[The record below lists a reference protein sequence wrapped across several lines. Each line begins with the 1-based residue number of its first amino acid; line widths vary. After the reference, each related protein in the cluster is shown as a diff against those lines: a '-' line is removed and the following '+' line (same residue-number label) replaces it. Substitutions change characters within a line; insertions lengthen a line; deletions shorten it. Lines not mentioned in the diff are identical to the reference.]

1 MPRAEKAGPV
11 SDRPGKRRSR
21 PASAKQVAAPSHAP
35 AAAPA
40 PQGRP
45 EPGPILS
52 ARSRDELRALQREML
67 AVVMNPLTRASRT
80 APRLRDGRATKQA
93 VVAIAK
99 PNDRL
104 SAFERL
110 EIYNRMYWFR
120 VLDSLHEDCPGLRAA
135 LGEKKFM
142 RLAEAF
148 LQKHPSKYWTLRD
161 LPQRLAQFIRA
172 EPKWTA
178 PHAALCEDIA
188 RFEWAQ
194 VEVYDGAAFP
204 VFTIDDL
211 LDANPARLRL
221 NLQTYLQL
229 LELRYP
235 VDDYLIAIRKREA
248 LLRGDAS
255 NAPTVL
261 RRRAEVKV
269 PHPRRAPCRVAVH
282 RHGGKIY
289 FKRLEPAAFKILAA
303 IRAGQPLERAL
314 ATGIPRAQRPREDW
328 AATVQGWFRTW
339 MELGWFCR
347 REVERIDRNPFR
359 AR

>member
-1 MPRAEKAGPV
+1 MPRARKVEPV
-11 SDRPGKRRSR
+11 SDRLKKPSMRLVASSHGSARSR
-21 PASAKQVAAPSHAP
+21 VSAP
-35 AAAPA
+35 AAVLR
-40 PQGRP
+40 GRS
-45 EPGPILS
+45 ETGPTLS
-52 ARSRDELRALQREML
+52 ARSRAELRALQREML
-67 AVVMNPLTRASRT
+67 AVVMNPLTRAHRT

-93 VVAIAK
+93 AGAIAK

-104 SAFERL
+104 TAVERL

-135 LGEKKFM
+135 LGERRFM

-161 LPQRLAQFIRA
+161 LPQRLAQFVRT
-172 EPKWTA
+172 EPRWTA
-178 PHAALCEDIA
+178 PQTDLCEDIA

-211 LDANPARLRL
+211 LDVNPAKLRL
-221 NLQTYLQL
+221 NLQPYLQL

-255 NAPTVL
+255 NAPIAL
-261 RRRAEVKV
+261 RARADVKV
-269 PHPRRAPCRVAVH
+269 PRPRRATCRVAVH
-282 RHGGKIY
+282 RHDGKIY
-289 FKRLEPAAFKILAA
+289 FKRLEPAAFKILVA

-314 ATGIPRAQRPREDW
+314 AAGIPRATKPREDW
-328 AATVQGWFRTW
+328 TATVQSWFRTW

-347 REVERIDRNPFR
+347 R
-359 AR
+359 